1 MQIVSNS
8 RRQLI
13 AIVASLVSHLH
24 HRLASLFYYLVFVS
38 RIQAEQ
44 YGKSRGIMMC
54 ICMLVVAIFVLTGI
68 LVLKWM

>member
-1 MQIVSNS
+1 
-8 RRQLI
+8 
-13 AIVASLVSHLH
+13 VSHLH
-24 HRLASLFYYLVFVS
+24 HRFASLIYPVFVS

>member
-1 MQIVSNS
+1 VDNFIFSPPAHCYCRIACVSS
-8 RRQLI
+8 PPPF
-13 AIVASLVSHLH
+13 
-24 HRLASLFYYLVFVS
+24 RLAFYLVCVS